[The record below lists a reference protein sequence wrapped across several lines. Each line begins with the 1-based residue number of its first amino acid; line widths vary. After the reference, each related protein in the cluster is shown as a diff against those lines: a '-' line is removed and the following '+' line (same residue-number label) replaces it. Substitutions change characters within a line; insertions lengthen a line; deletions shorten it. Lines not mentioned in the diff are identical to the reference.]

1 MVGYRKNAKEV
12 VMRKRAVVF
21 AMCAVLSLAL
31 AGVALAD
38 HHAVKLSEKDGV
50 GKFFADS
57 KGMTLYIFK
66 KDSPGKS
73 VCAGPCVEKWPLYF
87 REKVA
92 VPEGVSAGDFAT
104 ITREDGKLQTTY
116 KGWPLYYYAGDK
128 APGDVSGQGLGTVW
142 FVANP

>member
-1 MVGYRKNAKEV
+1 
-12 VMRKRAVVF
+12 MRKRAVLY

-31 AGVALAD
+31 AGVAFADNHAIKLAG
-38 HHAVKLSEKDGV
+38 KDGV
-50 GKFFADS
+50 GKFFTDS

-73 VCAGPCVEKWPLYF
+73 VCAGPCVEKWPLYS

-92 VPEGVSAGDFAT
+92 VPEGVNAADFGA
-104 ITREDGKLQTTY
+104 IAREDGKRQTTY
-116 KGWPLYYYAGDK
+116 KGWPLYYFVSDK
-128 APGDVSGQGLGTVW
+128 APGDVLGQAVGNVW

>member
-1 MVGYRKNAKEV
+1 
-12 VMRKRAVVF
+12 MRKKAVLY

-50 GKFFADS
+50 GKYLTDA
-57 KGMTLYIFK
+57 KGMTLYLFK

-73 VCAGPCVEKWPLYF
+73 SCAGPCVAKWPLYH
-87 REKVA
+87 RGKVS
-92 VPEGVSAGDFAT
+92 VPEGVNALDFGT
-104 ITREDGKLQTTY
+104 ITREDGLQQTTY
-116 KGWPLYYYAGDK
+116 KGWPLYYFASDK
-128 APGDVSGQGLGTVW
+128 APGDVKGQGAGDVW

>member
-1 MVGYRKNAKEV
+1 
-12 VMRKRAVVF
+12 MRKRSVLY

-38 HHAVKLSEKDGV
+38 NHAIKLSEKEGV
-50 GKFFADS
+50 GKFFTDA

-73 VCAGPCVEKWPLYF
+73 VCAGPCVVKWPLYSV
-87 REKVA
+87 ENVS
-92 VPEGVSAGDFAT
+92 VPDGLSAGDFGT
-104 ITREDGKLQTTY
+104 ITREDGKRQTTY
-116 KGWPLYYYAGDK
+116 KGLPLYYYEGDK
-128 APGDVSGQGLGTVW
+128 APGDVLGHGLGNAW

>member
-1 MVGYRKNAKEV
+1 MEV
-12 VMRKRAVVF
+12 VMRKRAVLY

-38 HHAVKLSEKDGV
+38 NQAIKLSEKDGV
-50 GKFFADS
+50 GKFFTDS

-73 VCAGPCVEKWPLYF
+73 ACAGPCVEKWPLYF
-87 REKVA
+87 RETVS
-92 VPEGVSAGDFAT
+92 VPEGVNAGNFGT
-104 ITREDGKLQTTY
+104 ITREDGKRQTTY

-128 APGDVSGQGLGTVW
+128 APGDSLGQGLGNVW